1 MKTNNTNQPAIDL
14 DTLISNLK
22 TEDDRNFS
30 MTHKMQQFM
39 WGMVSFY
46 LLVSVIKFFFNPPWY
61 ESIGSLIVMFAFLA
75 FGLIFR
81 SYYREYKSID
91 YGLPTI
97 EMLVKAASRYQ
108 LFPMRALFV
117 LIPVILLDLGF
128 SFLFYDLFSTSDPL
142 SRILVIQACYTI
154 LMLVS
159 VFSGYLIWRKRQKPI
174 RDHALS
180 LLKEIE
186 S

>member
-1 MKTNNTNQPAIDL
+1 MKTNNTNQPVIDL

-22 TEDDRNFS
+22 TEDNRNFS

-46 LLVSVIKFFFNPPWY
+46 LLVSVIKFFFSPPWY
-61 ESIGSLIVMFAFLA
+61 ESLGSLIVMFAFLV
-75 FGLIFR
+75 FGLLFR
-81 SYYREYKSID
+81 SNYREYKSID

-97 EMLVKAASRYQ
+97 EMLDKAAARYQ
-108 LFPMRALFV
+108 LFSLRALYV
-117 LIPVILLDLGF
+117 LIPVILMDLGF
-128 SFLFYDLFSTSDPL
+128 SLLFYNFFSNTDPL
-142 SRILVIQACYTI
+142 NRILIIQACYTI

-159 VFSGYLIWRKRQKPI
+159 FFAGYLVWKKRQKPL
-174 RDHALS
+174 RDRALA
-180 LLKEIE
+180 LLKEIR